1 MNWTDAIRPDTRGRT
16 STWCTASRRPV
27 NSFHSVT
34 SRASALAAVTGGAG
48 GGATWAAGC
57 AHAAMVR
64 EARRTKDARRNVI
77 DMDRIVARRAGCK
90 QFG

>member
-1 MNWTDAIRPDTRGRT
+1 
-16 STWCTASRRPV
+16 V

-48 GGATWAAGC
+48 GGAPWAAGDTQ
-57 AHAAMVR
+57 AAKVT
-64 EARRTKDARRNVI
+64 EAAATSARRATGAKRDVI
-77 DMDRIVARRAGCK
+77 DMDRIVARRSEPA